1 MAKLTASI
9 KTAIKKAFSDW
20 CHARAGAERRGR
32 VNIVAPQATA
42 DEVLELKRRAA
53 FFFPEAA
60 QDIRLSRR
68 LTWSIVLSPAPILLF
83 GVTLN
88 ELPGWAKLHSG
99 IFNVDHLRN
108 PMDGWSWCEAG
119 TYVHGIESAH
129 AAQARLLAHLHQIK
143 AQGFERCYI
152 FGTGPSLERARHRNW
167 SDGARVVCNTIVRDA
182 ELWHHID
189 PHIVAAGDAIYH
201 FGFTEF
207 ALAFRKDLHAR
218 LTESP
223 DVLFVY
229 PDYFD
234 FIVRREFGQFKDRL
248 VPIPNGTQTR
258 VHDDLA
264 ANFALPP
271 LGNVL
276 NKLLLP
282 LGCNLSRHVGLWGF
296 DGRAPKDQ
304 LFWSNSQKQSYQE
317 LMPTLQ
323 RAHPAFF
330 DHFVPREN
338 PEKYV
343 QSVHGDV
350 LEYLLSQAE
359 SDGWTF
365 TMLHHT
371 WTPTLAKRMDAQ
383 AQAESNALMQAATQV
398 AG

>member
-1 MAKLTASI
+1 MAKFTSSLKA
-9 KTAIKKAFSDW
+9 AIKGTFSALVHAF
-20 CHARAGAERRGR
+20 AGSQRSSR
-32 VNIVAPQATA
+32 VSIVAPNATP
-42 DEVLELKRRAA
+42 DELKEVTARAA
-53 FFFPEAA
+53 YFFPQARA
-60 QDIRLSRR
+60 DIRVTRR
-68 LTWSIVLSPAPILLF
+68 FGLGTLLSPAPVLLF
-83 GVTLN
+83 GTTLDD
-88 ELPGWAKLHSG
+88 LPGWARLHGG
-99 IFNVDHLRN
+99 IFNVDHVRN

-119 TYVHGIESAH
+119 TYVHGIQEQDI
-129 AAQARLLAHLHQIK
+129 AQARLIKHIQAIK
-143 AQGFERCYI
+143 AQGFERCTV
-152 FGTGPSLERARHRNW
+152 FGTGPSLERARGRDW
-167 SDGARVVCNTIVRDA
+167 QDGARVVCNTIVRDA
-182 ELWHHID
+182 ELWHHIQ

-207 ALAFRKDLHAR
+207 ARAFRKDLHAR
-218 LTESP
+218 LGESP

-234 FIVRREFGQFKDRL
+234 FIVRREFGAYANRL

-264 ANFALPP
+264 VNFSLPP

-282 LGCNLSRHVGLWGF
+282 LGCNLSKHVGLWGF

-304 LFWSNSQKQSYQE
+304 LFWSNSQKQSYTE

-323 RAHPAFF
+323 AAHPAFF

-359 SDGWTF
+359 QDGWTF

-371 WTPTLAKRMDAQ
+371 WTPTLAKRMDA
-383 AQAESNALMQAATQV
+383 AARAESEAVMQAMQKAS
-398 AG
+398 

>member
-1 MAKLTASI
+1 MADSPSFIKAS
-9 KTAIKKAFSDW
+9 IKKAFLALSQAW
-20 CHARAGAERRGR
+20 AGHERSTR
-32 VNIVAPQATA
+32 VNIVAPSASAEQ
-42 DEVLELKRRAA
+42 VKELKRRAQ
-53 FFFPEAA
+53 FYFPDAA
-60 QDIRLSRR
+60 DNINVRPRIE
-68 LTWSIVLSPAPILLF
+68 WSTVLSPAPILLF
-83 GVTLN
+83 GISLD
-88 ELPGWAKLHSG
+88 ELPTWARLHSG

-119 TYVHGIESAH
+119 TYALGIQDEAK
-129 AAQARLLAHLHQIK
+129 AKARLLAHLQHVRSL
-143 AQGFERCYI
+143 GLERCYI
-152 FGTGPSLERARHRNW
+152 FGTGPSLERARHRDW
-167 SDGARVVCNTIVRDA
+167 RDGSRVVCNTIVRDA

-189 PHIVAAGDAIYH
+189 PHIVTAGDAIYH

-218 LTESP
+218 LSESP
-223 DVLFVY
+223 GVLFVY

-234 FIVRREFGQFKDRL
+234 FIVRREFSAFADRL

-258 VHDDLA
+258 IHDDLA
-264 ANFALPP
+264 VHYALPP

-282 LGCNLSRHVGLWGF
+282 LGCNLNRKVGLWGF

-304 LFWSNSQKQSYQE
+304 LFWSNSQKQSYTE
-317 LMPTLQ
+317 LLPTLQ
-323 RAHPAFF
+323 AAHPAFF

-350 LEYLLSQAE
+350 LEYLLAQAE
-359 SDGWTF
+359 RDGWSF
-365 TMLHHT
+365 SMLHHT

-383 AQAESNALMQAATQV
+383 AQAESHALMHRTQQAS
-398 AG
+398 